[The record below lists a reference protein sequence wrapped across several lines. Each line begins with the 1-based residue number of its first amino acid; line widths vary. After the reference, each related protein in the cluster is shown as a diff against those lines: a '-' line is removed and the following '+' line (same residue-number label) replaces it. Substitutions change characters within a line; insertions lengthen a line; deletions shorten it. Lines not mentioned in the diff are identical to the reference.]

1 LYPSP
6 RRLLFTFLAPIQRK
20 KLLFPLSPKA
30 APSSPDAQWNL
41 PVFKPWALVDQAI
54 LASGGEMAG
63 RASWNFLIIAPVLG
77 IGVFPYRAYSINL
90 AEKL

>member
-1 LYPSP
+1 
-6 RRLLFTFLAPIQRK
+6 
-20 KLLFPLSPKA
+20 
-30 APSSPDAQWNL
+30 L

-63 RASWNFLIIAPVLG
+63 LASWNFLIIAPVLG